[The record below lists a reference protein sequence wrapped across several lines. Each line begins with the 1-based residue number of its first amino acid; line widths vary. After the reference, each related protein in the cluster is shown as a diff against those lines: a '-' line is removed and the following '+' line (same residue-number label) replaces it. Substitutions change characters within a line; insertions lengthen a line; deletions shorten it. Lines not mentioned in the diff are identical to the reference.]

1 MGIPNGLFRTRT
13 PEFGAYT
20 TGGMALSA
28 SEGNDSGARWGSEA
42 TQVLPAHSG
51 RAVRSWSS
59 QGVAMKSRTQQ
70 KRKVAFS
77 TMKLCHLC
85 FQTWWSSSR
94 WPVNLESLWI
104 ILYRLR
110 GLGCVRQVK
119 GETSA
124 FMGMQREDACQERTQ
139 SAEWTA
145 VGRNSAPMLRS
156 CPCWDHWHPH
166 GDMLPRHVSLNFLAS
181 SIWHR

>member
-85 FQTWWSSSR
+85 FQT
-94 WPVNLESLWI
+94 
-104 ILYRLR
+104 
-110 GLGCVRQVK
+110 
-119 GETSA
+119 
-124 FMGMQREDACQERTQ
+124 
-139 SAEWTA
+139 
-145 VGRNSAPMLRS
+145 
-156 CPCWDHWHPH
+156 
-166 GDMLPRHVSLNFLAS
+166 
-181 SIWHR
+181 